1 MSRETELEELVT
13 GPADLS
19 PAAFDALRALMNRA
33 RFARSPNAVR
43 LAQLRRDVEADGF
56 PREVVDEA
64 VNFWAAYEKQ
74 KGYPS

>member
-1 MSRETELEELVT
+1 MTV
-13 GPADLS
+13 PADLS

-33 RFARSPNAVR
+33 RFARSPNTVR

-74 KGYPS
+74 KRRPS